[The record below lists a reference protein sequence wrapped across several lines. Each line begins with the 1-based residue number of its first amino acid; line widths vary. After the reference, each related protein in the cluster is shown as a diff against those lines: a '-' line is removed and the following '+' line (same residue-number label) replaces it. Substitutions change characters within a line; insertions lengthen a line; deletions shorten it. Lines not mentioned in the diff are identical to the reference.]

1 MATLIMETSKS
12 AQRRRRFAI
21 HKMQKAYAV
30 HTGLLL
36 FLYSSVFFVLAFFGP
51 HVAPAIT
58 LFTDGP
64 LQEREIAAKELL
76 LLSETVW
83 VAIPVLFFGAVI
95 FALVLTHRVAGPLH
109 RLEQST
115 KAWAQGHLSWRIQ
128 FRKAD
133 QLEDLSDS
141 ANAAVENI
149 ERAFLAIHAQSQ
161 RGQRAVERILEGLKL
176 DPAAQGKWVGGL
188 QESVKALQEIDSV
201 LTRFRFTRTR

>member
-51 HVAPAIT
+51 YVAPAIT

-64 LQEREIAAKELL
+64 LQERDIAAKELL

-83 VAIPVLFFGAVI
+83 VAVPVLFFGAVI
-95 FALVLTHRVAGPLH
+95 FSSGVDPSRGWPAPPPRAEHERLGSGPFVMAHPISQGRPTRGPL
-109 RLEQST
+109 
-115 KAWAQGHLSWRIQ
+115 
-128 FRKAD
+128 
-133 QLEDLSDS
+133 
-141 ANAAVENI
+141 
-149 ERAFLAIHAQSQ
+149 
-161 RGQRAVERILEGLKL
+161 
-176 DPAAQGKWVGGL
+176 
-188 QESVKALQEIDSV
+188 
-201 LTRFRFTRTR
+201 RFGECRR

>member
-51 HVAPAIT
+51 YVVPAIT
-58 LFTDGP
+58 LFTTDGP

-141 ANAAVENI
+141 ANAAV
-149 ERAFLAIHAQSQ
+149 
-161 RGQRAVERILEGLKL
+161 GQRAVERILEGLKL